1 MAKKFLTIAHIL
13 RSCLETGSN
22 VPVLQRQVL
31 TVFCQY
37 FLPENFRT
45 DAVFYQVKPITI
57 EWHG

>member
-13 RSCLETGSN
+13 RSCLDTGSN

-37 FLPENFRT
+37 FFPENFRT
-45 DAVFYQVKPITI
+45 DAMFSQVKSITI